1 MEKNTQNSKKLNTF
15 IVIYAIVAVFCL
27 ILYFYTIFLYSKKAI
42 SSFLNKKNKGL
53 ESVTYTSK
61 VKKPINLKD
70 INVNEEDI
78 TMTDEDFSQVINT
91 LYTSGFIADSNLEEV
106 KDKTVINIDFESK
119 INGESFDGGS
129 ATNYYLF
136 VDLEEDSDPNGY
148 AAQIIG
154 HKLNETFE
162 INLKI
167 PETEENKSIAGQI
180 ATTTVTIN
188 QINEP
193 IINDDF
199 VKNNQRMLSY
209 FVLSNTSQ
217 YFSPSEFT
225 SAKKF
230 KEIMGKAY
238 KNNALLADIEDDLVA
253 GTSYNI
259 DSDEKNKYVEKEKKE
274 YTEMAESMGYTF
286 EDFLAKYSL
295 DEDDFNIQVIKNF
308 ELNILF
314 NYYIEKENIHVT
326 QKEYEE
332 ITELIIE
339 FSNGAYIN
347 LTAYEKENPKKES
360 VQKILYNKLYDYIL
374 DNITV
379 NEIASSGEVN

>member
-1 MEKNTQNSKKLNTF
+1 MEKNTQNSKTMNMTTYFF
-15 IVIYAIVAVFCL
+15 IIIFAIAVILGAILA
-27 ILYFYTIFLYSKKAI
+27 IDTI
-42 SSFLNKKNKGL
+42 SSFSNKKNKGL
-53 ESVTYTSK
+53 ESVTYISK

-70 INVNEEDI
+70 INVNEKDI

-91 LYTSGFIADSNLEEV
+91 LYTSGFITDSNLEEV
-106 KDKTVINIDFESK
+106 KDKTVINIDFEST

-167 PETEENKSIAGQI
+167 PETEENESIAGQI
-180 ATTTVTIN
+180 ATTKVTIN

-259 DSDEKNKYVEKEKKE
+259 DSDEKNKYVEKEKK
-274 YTEMAESMGYTF
+274 S
-286 EDFLAKYSL
+286 
-295 DEDDFNIQVIKNF
+295 IQKW
-308 ELNILF
+308 LNQWAIL
-314 NYYIEKENIHVT
+314 
-326 QKEYEE
+326 
-332 ITELIIE
+332 L
-339 FSNGAYIN
+339 
-347 LTAYEKENPKKES
+347 
-360 VQKILYNKLYDYIL
+360 KIF
-374 DNITV
+374 
-379 NEIASSGEVN
+379 